1 MTTKINLLLI
11 QLYQQAAYND
21 PTLGI
26 SEHIEMKN
34 YQ

>member
-1 MTTKINLLLI
+1 MI

-26 SEHIEMKN
+26 SECVQHIEMK
-34 YQ
+34 YWQ